1 MTDQRFPFLRLP
13 DDLRLKV
20 LQTTEHLEI
29 FAFSF
34 TSKKAYSIVQDLRL
48 PISHILITIEK
59 RQPQLIV
66 RFGYLWVSF
75 LWRLSRNNKRMTNLN
90 DLPAR
95 VEVSNRNGMIPFIW
109 SDQGKSIAEWIQ
121 HLCSILQSEKCCGA
135 DFHVYRNIEFDI
147 PTLRNVFP
155 KIGSID
161 IVFRQEQ
168 EANEHENLLA
178 QNFLKAFLPDV
189 QKLRLEH
196 VRLGEHFSIGDF
208 GMANLKE
215 LKLSY
220 PRNLRVDD
228 LLIMNA
234 ENITIA
240 GANLAEISLRDLNR
254 FFKLWMKG
262 SNPKLKGLKVWW
274 ETNTIPD
281 LNVMLKGLKADEAEI
296 EEGSVMF
303 KIRNSNGVLAGI
315 RSQRLGTVV
324 YVEFQKLA
332 RRIGGGG
339 GGIEALGGG
348 IGGGGGGIGA
358 SERMEVESKDRRW
371 WRWNRRIGAD
381 GGGIGGSELVE
392 VESKDR
398 RWWRWNRRIRAGG
411 GGIGGSELVE
421 VESED
426 QSWWRWNR
434 RIGAGGGGI
443 EGSEVVE
450 VESEDQSWW
459 RWDRRIGGGGGGIG
473 GSELMEVESEDR
485 SWWRWNRRIGGGGG
499 GIGGSELVEV
509 ESEDRS
515 W

>member
-315 RSQRLGTVV
+315 RSQRLASAG
-324 YVEFQKLA
+324 
-332 RRIGGGG
+332 
-339 GGIEALGGG
+339 EAGLWDPELWKPELWDPGLQNPELWDEELWDPELWDPDLWDPGL
-348 IGGGGGGIGA
+348 
-358 SERMEVESKDRRW
+358 
-371 WRWNRRIGAD
+371 
-381 GGGIGGSELVE
+381 GGSEVVEEESKLLE
-392 VESKDR
+392 VE
-398 RWWRWNRRIRAGG
+398 
-411 GGIGGSELVE
+411 
-421 VESED
+421 
-426 QSWWRWNR
+426 
-434 RIGAGGGGI
+434 
-443 EGSEVVE
+443 SEVVE
-450 VESEDQSWW
+450 VESEHRSGW
-459 RWDRRIGGGGGGIG
+459 RWNQRIGGGGDGIG

-515 W
+515 WWRWNRRIRAGGGGIGGSELVEVESKDRRWWRWNRRIRAGGGGIGGSEVVEVESEDRS